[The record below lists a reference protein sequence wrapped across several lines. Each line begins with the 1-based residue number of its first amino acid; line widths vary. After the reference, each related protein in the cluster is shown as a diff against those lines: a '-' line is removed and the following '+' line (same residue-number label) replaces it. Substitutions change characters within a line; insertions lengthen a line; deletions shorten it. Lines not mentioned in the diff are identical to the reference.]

1 MTPKNQQIA
10 TFLATTA
17 AISAATLAAPYI
29 SITAVVSTLGV
40 SAITG
45 ALAIPS
51 AMWGKLSPEIQT
63 VIATA
68 LIAPALHLGM
78 RTLLEGGLNAALASG
93 AFMGCVAGMSALE
106 NRGFVTVATI
116 AALVATSALAATF
129 SQAAMTLSYTDAL
142 LQTTATATS
151 FVIGLMGGTGVAVAS
166 DSIPSL
172 GKL

>member
-93 AFMGCVAGMSALE
+93 AFK
-106 NRGFVTVATI
+106 
-116 AALVATSALAATF
+116 
-129 SQAAMTLSYTDAL
+129 
-142 LQTTATATS
+142 
-151 FVIGLMGGTGVAVAS
+151 IGRAHV
-166 DSIPSL
+166 
-172 GKL
+172 